1 MQNNKKTALAV
12 QLKNLLRALIFPAI
26 AVVVGLTVGGVIV
39 AVTGSNPFSAI
50 WGLIKGGFGSMHAL
64 TTTLTRAT
72 PIILAGLSAALA
84 WGSGYPSM
92 GASGQMILGAFTT
105 AIVAVRVSGPAW
117 VAATTAI
124 LAGMVA
130 GMLYS
135 LIAAY
140 ISAKFEVYL
149 LIVTL
154 MMNYLAD
161 NFADYMTTYTFR
173 DPDAAD
179 RLAVQTKRITAI
191 LPRIFEGY
199 TLHYGFLIALAAVA
213 IMAFVMKR
221 TSFGYKAKM
230 GGLNPKFAQYGGVNS
245 SRTMYLTLLL
255 SGALAGLGGSVEAL
269 GARFRYIDGM
279 ITSTNYA
286 WSGIT
291 ASLMSSNNPI
301 GVFVS
306 SVFLAGLTTGGG
318 SIELKMH
325 IPSEITT
332 IITGVLTMFV
342 TAKFVLNLH
351 KAKKAAAAEP
361 KKEGSSDAV

>member
-1 MQNNKKTALAV
+1 MQNNKKRAMPV
-12 QLKNLLRALIFPAI
+12 QLKNLFQALLFPAI
-26 AVVVGLTVGGVIV
+26 AVVVGLTVGGIII
-39 AVTGSNPFSAI
+39 ASTGADPFKAI
-50 WGLIKGGFGSMHAL
+50 LGLIKGGFGTVHAL

-84 WGSGYPSM
+84 WGSGYESM
-92 GASGQMILGAFTT
+92 GAAGQMIVGAFTT
-105 AIVAVRVSGPAW
+105 AIVAVRVPGPAW
-117 VAATTAI
+117 LAATAAI
-124 LAGMVA
+124 LAGMAA

-135 LIAAY
+135 LLSAY
-140 ISAKFEVYL
+140 ISAKFDVYL

-161 NFADYMTTYTFR
+161 NLADYLTTYNFR

-179 RLAVQTKRITAI
+179 RLAVQTQKITTI
-191 LPRIFEGY
+191 LPRILEGY
-199 TLHYGFLIALAAVA
+199 TLHYGFLIALAAVVL
-213 IMAFVMKR
+213 MAFIMGR

-245 SRTMYLTLLL
+245 RRTMYLTLLL
-255 SGALAGLGGSVEAL
+255 SGALAGLGGSVEVL

-279 ITSTNYA
+279 ITSSNYA

-342 TAKFVLNLH
+342 TAKFVINKH
-351 KAKKAAAAEP
+351 KAKTKASETT
-361 KKEGSSDAV
+361 KEGSGNAV